1 MGLLNRFF
9 GDPNKK
15 EVSRFQSLV
24 DEVNALESQLET
36 MTDVELQQISLKLK
50 NDLSKEAT
58 TILIQTDALNDR
70 KERNIQRRERLN
82 KLLEPKEAYA
92 YALVREAAKR
102 TIGLRH
108 YDVQILGAAVLHR
121 GQVSEM
127 KTGEGKTLV
136 ASLPLYLNAL
146 TGLGAHLVTVND
158 YLARRDAGWMGP
170 LYQFLGLSV
179 GVIGP
184 QFSYVYDLSHDNGEA
199 DERLKRFRAVSR
211 QEAYGADITYGTNN
225 EFGFD
230 YLRDNMVQ
238 TVEQLSQRDLVYAIV
253 DEVDSI
259 LIDEAR
265 TPLIISAPS
274 SESADLYQKFASLI
288 PKLKKET
295 DFTVDEKAHAS
306 SLTSEGITKLEGLI
320 GVENLYAPEHV
331 TLVHHADSALKAY
344 ALYHKNK
351 EYVVKNGEVV
361 IVDEFTGRM
370 LQGRRYSAGLHQA
383 IEAKEGVAVQEESV
397 TMATITFQNYFRLYA
412 KLSGMTGTAVT
423 EAEELAKIYNLEV
436 VVIPTHRPM
445 TRIDRQDVIF
455 KSEDAKFRAV
465 TALIKERN
473 NNGQPVLVGTVSI
486 AKSEKLSKFLKA
498 EKVPHTILNAKH
510 HQKEGEIVAQAGHL
524 GGVTVAT
531 NMAGRG
537 VDIILGGQPPRL
549 TAKNDEGSILGGQPP
564 QKDAEAIEFKQWE
577 KDHQKVIE
585 LGGLLVIGTERHESR
600 RIDNQLRGR
609 AGRQGDPGVSQFYV
623 SMDDDLMR
631 IFGGEKMKSLMERLK
646 IPDDVSINNALL
658 SKAIEQSQSKV
669 ETHNFDIRK
678 QLVEYD
684 DVMNKHREAIYR
696 RRERILKTTL
706 DQGSD
711 LHQEIGALMTDEQKV
726 AYEQKSTQW
735 PVELKLDVERAISLR
750 VIDTMWIEH
759 LKTMESLRESIGLRG
774 YAQREPIV
782 EYKRE
787 AYDHFQQLQAG
798 IDAQI
803 TDLLLRAQIEI
814 NQPVKVET
822 PTAKIMTN
830 DPSGNDDNVGR
841 PTTAKAKVGR
851 NDPCPC
857 GATLP
862 DGRPKKY
869 KHCHGKNA

>member
-1 MGLLNRFF
+1 MSLLSRIF
-9 GDPNKK
+9 GDANKK
-15 EVSRFQSLV
+15 EVGRFQTVV
-24 DEVNALESQLET
+24 DEANTFESELEAKTDPELKKLSLELKDELSDT
-36 MTDVELQQISLKLK
+36 AATIFTDTEI
-50 NDLSKEAT
+50 
-58 TILIQTDALNDR
+58 IPDR
-70 KERNIQRRERLN
+70 QDRNKERK
-82 KLLEPKEAYA
+82 KLINSILQPKEAYA

-108 YDVQILGAAVLHR
+108 YDVQILGAAVLNQ
-121 GQVSEM
+121 GQISEM

-158 YLARRDAGWMGP
+158 YLARRDAGWMAP
-170 LYQFLGLSV
+170 VYTFLGLSV

-184 QFSYVYDLSHDNGEA
+184 QFSYLYDPDADSGES
-199 DERLKRFRAVSR
+199 DERLKHFRTVSR
-211 QEAYGADITYGTNN
+211 QEAYRADITYGTNN

-238 TVEQLSQRDLVYAIV
+238 TAAQMSQRELAYAIV

-274 SESADLYQKFASLI
+274 SESAELYQTYAKII
-288 PKLKKET
+288 PKLKKEV
-295 DFTVDEKAHAS
+295 DFVVDEKAHAA
-306 SLTSEGITKLEGLI
+306 SLTSDGIARLESLI
-320 GVENLYAPEHV
+320 GIENLYAPEHV
-331 TLVHHADSALKAY
+331 ELVHHVDSALKAY
-344 ALYHKNK
+344 TLYLKNK
-351 EYVVKNGEVV
+351 EYVVKDGEIV

-383 IEAKEGVAVQEESV
+383 IEAKEGVAVKEESV
-397 TMATITFQNYFRLYA
+397 TLATVTFQNYFRLYA

-423 EAEELAKIYNLEV
+423 EAEEFSKIYNLEV
-436 VVIPTHRPM
+436 VVIPTHRPL
-445 TRIDRQDVIF
+445 TRIDRQDVIY
-455 KSEDAKFRAV
+455 KTEDAKFNAV

-473 NNGQPVLVGTVSI
+473 GVGQPVLVGTVSI
-486 AKSEKLSKFLKA
+486 AKSERLSKFLKA
-498 EKVPHTILNAKH
+498 AGVPHTILNAKH
-510 HQKEGEIVAQAGHL
+510 HQKEGEIVAQAGRL

-537 VDIILGGQPPRL
+537 VDIILGGQPP
-549 TAKNDEGSILGGQPP
+549 
-564 QKDAEAIEFKQWE
+564 QKDAPAAQFKQWE
-577 KDHQKVIE
+577 ADHEKVLE
-585 LGGLLVIGTERHESR
+585 LGGLFVVGTERHESR

-609 AGRQGDPGVSQFYV
+609 AGRQGDAGVSQFFV

-631 IFGGEKMKSLMERLK
+631 IFGGEKMKGLMERLK
-646 IPDDVSINNALL
+646 IPDDVSINNVLL
-658 SKAIEQSQSKV
+658 SKAIEQSQTKV

-696 RRERILKTTL
+696 RREGILKTTFGL
-706 DQGSD
+706 ATD
-711 LHQEIGALMTDEQKV
+711 LHQEMIALMTDEQKSS
-726 AYEQKSTQW
+726 YEPKYAAW
-735 PVELKLDVERAISLR
+735 PEELKLDVERAVGLR
-750 VIDTMWIEH
+750 IIDLLWIEH

-774 YAQREPIV
+774 YGQREPIV

-787 AYDHFQQLQAG
+787 AYDYFQQLQTN

-803 TDLLLRAQIEI
+803 VELLLRAQIEA
-814 NQPVKVET
+814 NEPVKQVVT
-822 PTAKIMTN
+822 PQQVMTN
-830 DPSGNDDNVGR
+830 DPSNQSAAPIVASKRLPKRIPLGIDQN
-841 PTTAKAKVGR
+841 KKVGR

-857 GATLP
+857 GS
-862 DGRPKKY
+862 GKKY
-869 KHCHGKNA
+869 KKCHGVSE